1 MMSVLGRV
9 IVLCALVGLVSCAVG
24 KTETSDLEC
33 MFLGYPE
40 LEYDG
45 FDRTEVLT
53 EKNFNKTVFAEDAK
67 SVVFFNDVEDDDAEL
82 DQYECFLQLSAQIMT
97 KRGYNFYTVNTTRE
111 VRLRDQEGCLKF
123 IIDFYV

>member
-1 MMSVLGRV
+1 MSVTGRV
-9 IVLCALVGLVSCAVG
+9 IVLCALMGLVACGVS

-45 FDRTEVLT
+45 FDRTEILT
-53 EKNFNKTVFAEDAK
+53 EKSFNKTVFAEDAK

-111 VRLRDQEGCLKF
+111 ARLRDQEGCFCLR
-123 IIDFYV
+123 ISFYL